1 MGWLRKLLG
10 RAQQQQS
17 PASEEREDVPQWAVQ
32 WLVSLSEIQAHQS
45 EVSAH
50 EAACHDEFRRT
61 AEIDIGEIAK
71 AIVNLQNRVGVLEA
85 SLNEPAQALEAAK
98 KHTLH

>member
-1 MGWLRKLLG
+1 MGWFSRLLG
-10 RAQQQQS
+10 RAQLHAP

-45 EVSAH
+45 DVSAH
-50 EAACHDEFRRT
+50 DAACHDEFRRS

>member
-1 MGWLRKLLG
+1 MDWLRKLLG

-17 PASEEREDVPQWAVQ
+17 PASEDVPQWAVQ
-32 WLVSLSEIQAHQS
+32 WLVSLSEIQAHQRD
-45 EVSAH
+45 VSAH
-50 EAACHDEFRRT
+50 EAACHDEFRRS